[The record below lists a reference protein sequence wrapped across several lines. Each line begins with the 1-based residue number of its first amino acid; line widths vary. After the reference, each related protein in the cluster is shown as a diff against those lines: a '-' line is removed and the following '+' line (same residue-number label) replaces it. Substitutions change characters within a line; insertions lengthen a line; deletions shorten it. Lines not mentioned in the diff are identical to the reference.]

1 MKNLYKDRNAS
12 VEERV
17 EDLLLQMTLEEKV
30 AQLYA
35 KQGRVLDNE
44 TGRGADG
51 GDKDPKAE
59 LANGI
64 GHISRIGETKR
75 PAEVAQAV
83 NSAQRFFVE
92 ETRLGIPAIIHEE
105 CLHGLMQDGATIFP
119 QSIAMASS
127 WDPALVQEVFSA
139 IAHETRSRGCNQALT
154 PNLDVVRD
162 PRFGRNEESYGED
175 PYLVSRF
182 AVAMVRGF
190 QGDGPMIARD
200 KIIATGKH
208 FAAAGEPTGGL
219 NCGAFHGSRR
229 YVREVC
235 LPPFKAAVTEAGLQS
250 IMAAYNAIE
259 GVPCHVNR
267 WLLTDVLRGEWG
279 FDGCVVSDYGGL
291 EMALC
296 DHAVASDRADIA
308 GQGLHAGMD
317 LELPGGKM
325 YKHLAEAMDRGLLS
339 METVDEAVRRVLRL
353 KFRLGL
359 FENPYADADEAERV
373 NHCEAHRALALKM
386 AERSI
391 VLLKNEGGRL
401 PLDIKSL
408 KRIAVIGPNA
418 NARHF
423 GGYSTESSRQR
434 GVSILEGI
442 KRHVGDAVEVAYA
455 EGCKIHQGTGYWR
468 EKEAVP
474 NDPADDRRMIRE
486 AVAMAGNADV
496 AVVVVGGDSQTCRES
511 FEPRIGDRD
520 DLTLMGLQDELV
532 EAIHATG
539 IPTIVVLINGRPLA
553 ISEIAARIDA
563 IVEGWYLGEETG
575 TAMAN
580 VLFGAVNPG
589 GKLPCSFPRSTG
601 QIPCYYSRT
610 VMDAQRRYIGQPNTP
625 LFAFGHGLSYTRFEM
640 AEPTVSPAIIAPDG
654 RATVTVKVRN
664 AGEHAGDEVVQLYV
678 RDVVAS
684 VVRPVKDL
692 KGFQRVTLAPGETKE
707 VSFNIGF
714 DALAVYNRDMRQVV
728 EPGKFILMVGGNSVE
743 LKSCRLEVA
752 GGPV

>member
-1 MKNLYKDRNAS
+1 MKCMYRDPNAS
-12 VEERV
+12 VEARI
-17 EDLLLQMTLEEKV
+17 EDLLGQMRPEEKF

-35 KQGRVLDNE
+35 RQGRVLDNE
-44 TGRGADG
+44 EGRGADG
-51 GDKDPKAE
+51 GDKDANAE

-75 PAEVAQAV
+75 PAEAARAV

-139 IAHETRSRGCNQALT
+139 IAYETRSRGCNQALT

-175 PYLVSRF
+175 PFLVSRF

-190 QGDGPMIARD
+190 QGDGPLIARN

-208 FAAAGEPTGGL
+208 FAAAGEPSGGL
-219 NCGAFHGSRR
+219 NCGAFHGSERV
-229 YVREVC
+229 VREIC
-235 LPPFKAAVTEAGLQS
+235 LPSFKAAVEEAGLQS

-279 FDGCVVSDYGGL
+279 FDGCVVSDYGGM
-291 EMALC
+291 EMALL
-296 DHAVASDRADIA
+296 DHAVATDRADIA
-308 GQGLHAGMD
+308 SQGLNSGMD
-317 LELPGGKM
+317 LELPGGKI

-339 METVDEAVRRVLRL
+339 MATVDEAVRRVLRL

-359 FENPYADADEAERV
+359 FENPYADEAEAERV

-391 VLLKNEGGRL
+391 VLLKNERERL
-401 PLDIKSL
+401 LLDARAL

-418 NARHF
+418 AARHF

-434 GVSILEGI
+434 GTSILDGI
-442 KRHVGDAVEVAYA
+442 KTYVGDAVEVVYE
-455 EGCKIHQGTGYWR
+455 EGCKIHLGTGYWR
-468 EKEAVP
+468 EKEAEL

-486 AVAMAGNADV
+486 AAAAAQNADI

-532 EAIHATG
+532 QAIHATG

-553 ISEIAARIDA
+553 ISEIAERIDT

-601 QIPCYYSRT
+601 QIPCYYSKT
-610 VMDAQRRYIGQPNTP
+610 VMDASRRYIGQPKTP
-625 LFAFGHGLSYTRFEM
+625 LFAFGHGLSYTTFEISDPRV
-640 AEPTVSPAIIAPDG
+640 EPAKIAPDG
-654 RATVTVKVRN
+654 EATVTVKVSNVGDR
-664 AGEHAGDEVVQLYV
+664 AGDEVVQLYV

-684 VVRPVKDL
+684 VVRPVKEL
-692 KGFQRVTLAPGETKE
+692 KGFRRVTLAPGDSQT
-707 VSFNIGF
+707 VRFSIGF
-714 DALAVYNRDMRQVV
+714 DTLALYNRDMEQVV
-728 EPGKFILMVGGNSVE
+728 EPGEFTLMVGADSVD
-743 LKSCRLEVA
+743 LKACTLQV
-752 GGPV
+752 V